1 MVKNTKKYVSI
12 FMSAIMSL
20 GSNMFV
26 CKTYAAEANIDMAN
40 VKMLIVDLANSHTP
54 SLSNNENCSF
64 SDENTVCDLTGRM
77 GSSYY
82 IVFGESA
89 SANKFVG
96 NKDNTYQGTDNFKS
110 DYKITTK
117 ISKNKTIKGMEA
129 SATYING
136 LSGVKNGVWGVQ
148 LDFPTENVD
157 ISSEV
162 KYTIDVNLKCF
173 SSGEDKDFII
183 NMTLMPPEKIDR
195 AAVMMA
201 QNNTINVKYT
211 NSVKL
216 TQAGLTKMRATKKRD
231 FTINFPNNVSIYIP
245 RIVTQKKA
253 CVVGGGF
260 ETCPDMEDRAIKE
273 AKSMFFVN
281 VAGTMSDK
289 MTISYP
295 LEDAFEE
302 NDDEIK
308 KWKDVTKAYV
318 YPVNIEELAKKVKL
332 SDNTNLIDFSRKL
345 EATIKD
351 GTATFTLIDGCID
364 PTKEIYM
371 IALKQVSSSNFPTE
385 VEVTTKKKS
394 TTKKST
400 KSSSKKSTSKSS
412 TTSTKTS
419 K

>member
-12 FMSAIMSL
+12 LMSAIVGL
-20 GSNMFV
+20 GSNVFV
-26 CKTYAAEANIDMAN
+26 CKTSAAEANIDMAN
-40 VKMLIVDLANSHTP
+40 VKMLIVDIANSHTP
-54 SLSNNENCSF
+54 SSSNNENCSF
-64 SDENTVCDLTGRM
+64 SDENTVCDIAGRM

-82 IVFGESA
+82 IVFGEST
-89 SANKFVG
+89 SANKLVG
-96 NKDNTYQGTDNFKS
+96 NKDNTYQGTDNFRS

-117 ISKNKTIKGMEA
+117 INKTKTIKGMEA
-129 SATYING
+129 TATYING

-162 KYTIDVNLKCF
+162 KYTVDVNLKCF

-183 NMTLMPPEKIDR
+183 NMTLMPPERIDR

-201 QNNTINVKYT
+201 QDNTINVKYT

-216 TQAGLTKMRATKKRD
+216 TQAGLAKMRATKKRD
-231 FTINFPNNVSIYIP
+231 FTVNFPNNVSLYIP
-245 RIVTQKKA
+245 RIVTQKKT

-308 KWKDVTKAYV
+308 KWKDITKAYV
-318 YPVNIEELAKKVKL
+318 YPVDIEELAKKVKL

-345 EATIKD
+345 EATVKD
-351 GTATFTLIDGCID
+351 GMVTFSLIDGCID
-364 PTKEIYM
+364 PSKEIYM
-371 IALKQVSSSNFPTE
+371 VTLKQVSSSNFPTE
-385 VEVTTKKKS
+385 VVVTTKKKS

-400 KSSSKKSTSKSS
+400 TSSKKSTSKSS